1 MRDQLL
7 SGRTRQGT
15 EFGRGLL
22 VRYRSAMIRERRL
35 GWALAGL
42 GMLLISTDSLWVRL
56 SEAGSWDMA
65 FLVALLSLPIFLA
78 LNRAFESSGP
88 RHSFRAAS
96 RPLLAV
102 AALSAISHIS
112 FITAITRTDIANV
125 VVIVAASPIV
135 VAVIARLALG
145 ERATARVWVAI
156 GVTGIGIGIVVA
168 GSVGRPTLD
177 GDLLALLA
185 IGAFSANMVVWR
197 RYSQLSRYVG
207 LALSSLF
214 VIMVSAPFAAPLS
227 QQPRVYFAAAAMGL
241 IFSPAGRIAH
251 TTAPRFAPSTEV
263 ALFAPVETVAA
274 TLWAWLAFSEVPTR
288 ATVIGGLI
296 IVGAVFYGTFGSPT
310 RVRVRAEA

>member
-1 MRDQLL
+1 
-7 SGRTRQGT
+7 
-15 EFGRGLL
+15 
-22 VRYRSAMIRERRL
+22 MIHERRL

-42 GMLLISTDSLWVRL
+42 GMLLVSTDSLWVRL

-65 FLVALLSLPIFLA
+65 FLVALGSLPVFLA
-78 LNRAFESSGP
+78 LNRVFESIGP
-88 RHSFRAAS
+88 RHSFRAAA

-145 ERATARVWVAI
+145 ERATTRAWVAI
-156 GVTGIGIGIVVA
+156 GATGIGISIVVA
-168 GSVGRPTLD
+168 GSIGRPTLD

-185 IGAFSANMVVWR
+185 IVAFSSNLVVWR

-207 LALSSLF
+207 LALSSVLVV
-214 VIMVSAPFAAPLS
+214 VISAPFAAPLS
-227 QQPRVYFAAAAMGL
+227 QEPRAYLAAAAMGL

-251 TTAPRFAPSTEV
+251 TTAPRFAPTTEV

-288 ATVIGGLI
+288 ATVVGGVV
-296 IVGAVFYGTFGSPT
+296 IVGAVFYGTFGAPT
-310 RVRVRAEA
+310 RIRVRAKA